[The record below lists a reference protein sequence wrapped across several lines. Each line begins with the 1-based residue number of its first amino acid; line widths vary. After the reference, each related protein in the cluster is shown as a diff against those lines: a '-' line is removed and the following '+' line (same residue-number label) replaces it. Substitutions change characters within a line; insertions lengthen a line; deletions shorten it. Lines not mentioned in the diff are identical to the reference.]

1 MISIRLELSLISNEY
16 DNQLEKAMEVVSD
29 ELGVEYESV
38 STNEAKATEDTAPTE
53 APTDAPTE
61 APEH

>member
-1 MISIRLELSLISNEY
+1 M
-16 DNQLEKAMEVVSD
+16 VSD